1 MNSLMTLED
10 FRQKRGAEK
19 RASIR
24 KAASAL
30 FVERGFDGASIEAI
44 AAKAGVSTAT
54 VYSHFGSKKD
64 LFAAVIAAATA
75 HMHLDAADDLRT
87 VAQAYAQLMLNDEVR
102 GLIRLVASQSER
114 FPELGEALF
123 EHGKQAIYAAFSA
136 AFEAEARAGRIQPR
150 EDWTLAASQITGVI
164 SQSILMPWLLANRD
178 GIRDPKLVADE
189 AVALFLTE

>member
-1 MNSLMTLED
+1 MTLED

-19 RASIR
+19 RDAIR

-30 FVERGFDGASIEAI
+30 FVERGFDGTSVEAI

-64 LFAAVIAAATA
+64 LFAAVIASASE
-75 HMHLDAADDLRT
+75 HMRLDAADSLIT
-87 VAQAYAQLMLNDEVR
+87 VAHAYAQLMLNEEVR

-123 EHGKQAIYAAFSA
+123 EHGKQAIYAAFSV
-136 AFEAEARAGRIQPR
+136 AFEAEAKAGRIAAR
-150 EDWTLAASQITGVI
+150 DDWTMAASQLTGMV
-164 SQSILMPWLLANRD
+164 SQSVLMPWLLANRD
-178 GIRDPKLVADE
+178 GVRDPKQVVEA
-189 AVALFLTE
+189 AVALFLKE